1 VKRAIILL
9 AMLAA
14 AGLAGAQMFAQMFG
28 AAASLPSGPLPAG
41 WTECEYL
48 ESTGTQF
55 LTMPTGLL
63 TTNSFF
69 YFEYQVVSNIVNKNN
84 GIFGTTGGASRYGAF
99 LPTPATGTEHR
110 YFYGGSSFLSYS
122 GGNARQTAV
131 LEHPELK
138 FYTNGVLVA
147 SRTGVNTG
155 TNDGTTF
162 RLFSIGGF
170 NATSASRFWSFTLKD
185 RGAATNRINLVPA
198 LDTNGIPCMF
208 DTVTQ
213 TPLYNAGTGD
223 FLYQIK
229 EQ

>member
-1 VKRAIILL
+1 MKRAIIIGVL
-9 AMLAA
+9 LAA
-14 AGLAGAQMFAQMFG
+14 AGLAGAQMFAQLFG
-28 AAASLPSGPLPAG
+28 GATGPLPAG

-55 LTMPTGLL
+55 LAMPTGLL

-84 GIFGTTGGASRYGAF
+84 GIFGTTADARYGAF
-99 LPTPATGTEHR
+99 LPTPATGKEHR
-110 YFYGGSSFLSYS
+110 YFYGGSSLAAYF

-131 LEHPELK
+131 LEHPKLK

-147 SRTGVNTG
+147 SRTIFNTG

-198 LDTNGIPCMF
+198 LDTNGVPCMF

-223 FLYQIK
+223 FLYKIK
-229 EQ
+229 EH

>member
-1 VKRAIILL
+1 MKRLILL
-9 AMLAA
+9 AVVLAVCTS
-14 AGLAGAQMFAQMFG
+14 LAGWRGRFDEQF
-28 AAASLPSGPLPAG
+28 AASLPSGPLPAG

-55 LTMPTGLL
+55 LAMPTGLL

-69 YFEYQVVSNIVNKNN
+69 YFEYQVVSNIVGRNN
-84 GIFGTTGGASRYGAF
+84 GIFGTTVESRYGAF

-110 YFYGGSSFLSYS
+110 YFYGGIASLSYY

-131 LEHPELK
+131 LEYPALK

-147 SRTGVNTG
+147 SGTRFDTG

-185 RGAATNRINLVPA
+185 RGAITNRINLIPA
-198 LDTNGIPCMF
+198 LDTNGVPCMF

-229 EQ
+229 EH